1 MSDPTSERRTLTRG
15 SVRGSLTPRLLV
27 IGTTWIRCP
36 KAAPKSHVICARNCR
51 TIPAGSSVD
60 IIGQT
65 MPSKP
70 AFPAWWN
77 WELSFTP
84 HAELRMEQ
92 RGVTEVDVRAMLE
105 RATAFEPSVVEGRFM
120 IRVARDTRP
129 WIVIVEPDIDASL
142 LVVVTTYE
150 VSE

>member
-1 MSDPTSERRTLTRG
+1 MT
-15 SVRGSLTPRLLV
+15 
-27 IGTTWIRCP
+27 
-36 KAAPKSHVICARNCR
+36 A
-51 TIPAGSSVD
+51 
-60 IIGQT
+60 
-65 MPSKP
+65 KP
-70 AFPAWWN
+70 AFPTWWK

-120 IRVARDTRP
+120 IHVKKNDRP
-129 WIVIVEPDIDASL
+129 WIVIVEPDSDAAL
-142 LVVVTTYE
+142 LVVVTAYE